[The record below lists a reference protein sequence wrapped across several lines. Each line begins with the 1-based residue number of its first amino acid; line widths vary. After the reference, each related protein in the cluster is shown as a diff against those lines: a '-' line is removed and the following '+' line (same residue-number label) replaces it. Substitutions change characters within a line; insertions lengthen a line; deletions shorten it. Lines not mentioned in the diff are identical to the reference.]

1 MCCIHQYAREEPM
14 GRSHPSTPEERVQSV
29 SLMLAHA
36 HDYGLVT
43 RLSRELAVSRPTLYP
58 WKATALSA
66 LKQAFD
72 QTSAATL
79 RTRALERQILT
90 LLVESHSSYANIQSC
105 LRHLTGQSVSIGTI
119 AAVVQEAQMRA
130 LHWMA
135 THAPSTSRTL
145 ALDEIYA
152 SNRRGA
158 YLNVVDTVSWAVW
171 AAEGPL
177 PVDTESWT
185 LLLWLA
191 QDRGLRWHAT
201 CSDGGTAIGAACE
214 KVDPHGQHGRDVWHI
229 LHTWAQV
236 HARLARQHQH
246 LQTRTATVERQ
257 AARLAAGLKPKGRRP
272 RTDVD
277 AHAAEVAQAQRTL
290 QAVDSLGQEL
300 RRVLEV
306 VVLDCHGLLDGARR
320 RQELDTLLSLL
331 AEVQSQALP
340 GGRGELRR
348 LHTQLRQALPRLL
361 AFVEGVERVEQQV
374 ASVLG
379 AQALALL
386 GWAWQRRA
394 LLAPTGIDA
403 VVEGVPEGWRSA
415 ARMLLVAWESAVRA
429 SSAVENW
436 HSIVRPHLA
445 VHRLLSPG
453 MLALLA
459 VWHNHRVFRRGVHQ
473 GYSPLQLSGM
483 ADAPTD
489 WLVALGYDAA
499 EGAACAAPEPE
510 EQVALALAA

>member
-1 MCCIHQYAREEPM
+1 M

-43 RLSRELAVSRPTLYP
+43 RLSRELAVSRPTLYA
-58 WKATALSA
+58 WKAAALDA
-66 LKQAFD
+66 LKQAFH
-72 QTSAATL
+72 QTSTATL
-79 RTRALERQILT
+79 RTRTLERQILSA
-90 LLVESHSSYANIQSC
+90 LVESHSSYANIQSC
-105 LRHLTGQSVSIGTI
+105 LHHLTGQSVSIGTI

-130 LHWMA
+130 LQWMA
-135 THAPSTSRTL
+135 THAPSSSRTL

-177 PVDTESWT
+177 AVDTESWT

-191 QDRGLRWHAT
+191 QERGLRWHAT
-201 CSDGGTAIGAACE
+201 CSDGGTAIGAACQL
-214 KVDPHGQHGRDVWHI
+214 VDPHGQHGRDVWHI

-236 HARLARQHQH
+236 QARLARQLAR

-277 AHAAEVAQAQRTL
+277 MHAAEVAQAQRTL
-290 QAVDSLGQEL
+290 CAVEWLGHEL
-300 RRVLEV
+300 RCLLEV
-306 VVLDCHGLLDGARR
+306 VVLDRHGLVESKRR
-320 RQELDTLLSLL
+320 RQEVDTVLDLL
-331 AEVQSQALP
+331 AEAQSQALP
-340 GGRGELRR
+340 ASRSEVRR
-348 LHTQLRQALPRLL
+348 LHTQVVQALPRLL
-361 AFVEGVERVEQQV
+361 AFVADVERVEQQV
-374 ASVLG
+374 GSVLG
-379 AQALALL
+379 AEAVALL

-394 LLAPTGIDA
+394 LLAPKGRETL
-403 VVEGVPEGWRSA
+403 VEGVPEGWRSA
-415 ARMLLVAWESAVRA
+415 AQMLLHAWESAVRA

-489 WLVALGYDAA
+489 WLVALGYGAA

-510 EQVALALAA
+510 ELAALALAA